1 MQQHECGALLSFL
14 KEGIILFDTEQ
25 KIFFAN
31 PAALSILECDEA
43 GVLGLTIQELLK
55 DRLQN
60 NTEEDNAEL
69 YTCVNALFHGVCDSV
84 CFEKPTFSFRS
95 CSGVQKPITIS
106 IGCGEYEN
114 GIVGILS
121 FYDIG
126 VEKELLDYRK
136 NTKHVLSQLLPVLQK
151 TATGDFSSRLDIPET
166 ETEFAELLSG
176 VQLMIDD
183 LVELSARKEAEQKST
198 LQNVK
203 ASETHLA
210 QKVEETSQE
219 LEKATAHIEM
229 IIENLTS
236 GLVEY
241 DSEFRVRRMNHAAE
255 ELLGIDREEV
265 LGEKVLSGFKDQP
278 EKEALAVVS
287 YPVLAKEGKRI
298 DKQMFGEGA
307 SVHEIVLSYPTRR
320 ELEVVTV
327 PLIKKRTQDREGFI
341 KVIRDITKEKEIS
354 RSKSDFINIAAHQ
367 LRTPL
372 SAVKWVLRMILDGD
386 MGSVPPSQRK
396 LLDKGYETNEKM
408 ILMVN
413 DLLNVARIE
422 DDRFGY
428 VFKEGDIM
436 SAVADVVDEL
446 RIMAEKGGVDLMFDK
461 PSNVEQFVFDFSK
474 IQLACHNLIGNA
486 IKYTATGGSVYVSL
500 KQENKEIVV
509 VVQDTG
515 VGIPKAQ
522 MDKMFTKFFRAE
534 NAVRLQVGGS
544 GLGLFIVKDIVA
556 RHKGSITVESIEGK
570 GTTFTMKI
578 PITHVVPVTE
588 APQVKKQPDLS

>member
-1 MQQHECGALLSFL
+1 MQQQECGAILSFL

-31 PAALSILECDEA
+31 TAALRTLECDEQ
-43 GVLGLTIQELLK
+43 GVIGLTIRELLN

-60 NTEEDNAEL
+60 NPESENNEL
-69 YTCVNALFHGVCDSV
+69 FTCVDGLFGGTCNGV
-84 CFEKPTFSFRS
+84 CFEKPAFSFRS
-95 CSGVQKPITIS
+95 CSGVQKPITIAL
-106 IGCGEYEN
+106 GCGEYQ
-114 GIVGILS
+114 GSVVGILS

-126 VEKELLDYRK
+126 VEKELLDYRQH
-136 NTKHVLSQLLPVLQK
+136 TKSVLGQLLPVLQK
-151 TATGDFSSRLDIPET
+151 TATGDFSSRLDIPEG
-166 ETEFAELLSG
+166 ESEFSELLYG

-183 LVELSARKEAEQKST
+183 LVEFSAKKEAEQEDT
-198 LQNVK
+198 LQSVK

-219 LEKATAHIEM
+219 LQKANKHIEM
-229 IIENLTS
+229 VIENLTS

-241 DSEFRVRRMNHAAE
+241 DSEFKIRRMNHAAE
-255 ELLGIDREEV
+255 ELLGIKREEI
-265 LGEKVLSGFKDQP
+265 LGKKVLSEFKDQQD
-278 EKEALAVVS
+278 KEALAVVS
-287 YPVLAKEGKRI
+287 YPVLAKEGKRV

-307 SVHEIVLSYPTRR
+307 SVHEIVLTYPTRR

-327 PLIKKRTQDREGFI
+327 PLIKPGTQDREGFI

-396 LLDKGYETNEKM
+396 LMDKAYETNEKM
-408 ILMVN
+408 IVMVN

-428 VFKEGDIM
+428 VFKEGDIV

-446 RIMAEKGGVDLMFDK
+446 RIMAEKGGIDLMFDK
-461 PSNVEQFVFDFSK
+461 PSNIEKFVFDFSK

-486 IKYTATGGSVYVSL
+486 IKYTSTGGSVYVSL
-500 KQENKEIVV
+500 KQEGQEIVV
-509 VVQDTG
+509 VIQDTG

-578 PITHVVPVTE
+578 PITHIIPATDAPV
-588 APQVKKQPDLS
+588 VKKQPDFS